1 MPAHNRPPFLL
12 RSARIQEFTERRL
25 LPRGL
30 GGYLPFPPIRPRLL
44 QTDQGLRQGT
54 QGQLP
59 FSFCFPAQ
67 PQQVH
72 RPPHIKHGFP
82 LPAQPQHTLD
92 MGEIVEH
99 PGKPGLWM
107 ECPVKIQLCQT
118 GFLPFLPGLQKIRC
132 GPGLIRQQQPLRQL
146 QGLHCLAQPPI

>member
-12 RSARIQEFTERRL
+12 RGIRVQGFTERRL

-30 GGYLPFPPIRPRLL
+30 GGNFPFAPSRPLLP
-44 QTDQGLRQGT
+44 QAAQGLRQGA

-59 FSFCFPAQ
+59 FCFRFPAQ

-72 RPPHIKHGFP
+72 WPPHIKHRFP
-82 LPAQPQHTLD
+82 LPAQPQHTPD

-107 ECPVKIQLCQT
+107 ECPVKIQLRQS
-118 GFLPFLPGLQKIRC
+118 GRLPFLPGLQKIHR
-132 GPGLIRQQQPLRQL
+132 GSG
-146 QGLHCLAQPPI
+146 